1 MKRVFSAILLCA
13 VLMSCCV
20 GAFAATENV
29 DRASDILTNYFA
41 KADTG
46 VNTGDVKITY
56 SSSAWS
62 VVSSIGVSSIAIY
75 KSDGTYVTTIY
86 GSPNNGMIARNTNVK
101 NGTYTY
107 KGTSGVSYYAKVNI
121 AAVANGE
128 TEVRTVITNTVRA
141 K

>member
-1 MKRVFSAILLCA
+1 MKRVFSAFLLCA
-13 VLMSCCV
+13 VLLSCCV
-20 GAFAATENV
+20 GAFAATEAV
-29 DRASDILTNYFA
+29 ERASDILRTYSARVATGTNS
-41 KADTG
+41 G
-46 VNTGDVKITY
+46 EVKISY
-56 SSSAWS
+56 SAIAGNT
-62 VVSSIGVSSIAIY
+62 VSSIGASSIAIY

-86 GSPNNGMIARNTNVK
+86 GSPNNGMIARNTSIK
-101 NGTYTY
+101 NGSYTY